1 MVDLHIQFTSS
12 DLILISK
19 NSSVT
24 KPPPFDLLPSK
35 RPIYTFKFDGGDKR
49 YRGYDNCA
57 ARNRLETFDRNRRS
71 FFLLEL
77 CVGS

>member
-1 MVDLHIQFTSS
+1 FTSS

-35 RPIYTFKFDGGDKR
+35 RPIYTSSSMEETSR